1 MGKKAGKI
9 ALGLGLITGA
19 ITGLLFAPDE
29 GKNIRQKI
37 AKGDAKGLL
46 KNLESMGMEMKN
58 MVEDFA
64 KNPGVQEAL
73 DNAKDKAADVAN
85 MKREELDA
93 MLSKANKKAEEFK
106 NMVSKYV
113 KEQKDIID
121 ARFAKNKAK
130 SKKST
135 AKKATPKASAKPAA
149 KASKAAPKKTAS
161 KKSFSKKK
169 GS

>member
-9 ALGLGLITGA
+9 ALGIGLITGA
-19 ITGLLFAPDE
+19 VTGLLFAPDE

-46 KNLESMGMEMKN
+46 KDLENMGLEMKN

-64 KNPGVQEAL
+64 SNPGVQEAL

-93 MLSKANKKAEEFK
+93 MLAKANKKAEEFK
-106 NMVSKYV
+106 KMVGKYV
-113 KEQKDIID
+113 KEQKSILDE
-121 ARFAKNKAK
+121 RFAKKAK
-130 SKKST
+130 TKKSST
-135 AKKATPKASAKPAA
+135 KKAAA
-149 KASKAAPKKTAS
+149 KSAPKKTAS
-161 KKSFSKKK
+161 KKSSSKKK
-169 GS
+169 GK

>member
-9 ALGLGLITGA
+9 ALGIGLITGA
-19 ITGLLFAPDE
+19 VTGLLFAPDE

-46 KNLESMGMEMKN
+46 KDLESMGTEMKN

-64 KNPGVQEAL
+64 NTPGVQEAL

-93 MLSKANKKAEEFK
+93 MLAKANKKAEEFK
-106 NMVSKYV
+106 KMVGKYV
-113 KEQKDIID
+113 KEQKSILDE
-121 ARFAKNKAK
+121 RFAKKAK
-130 SKKST
+130 AKKSST
-135 AKKATPKASAKPAA
+135 KKAAA
-149 KASKAAPKKTAS
+149 KSAPKKAAS
-161 KKSFSKKK
+161 KKPSSKKK
-169 GS
+169 GK

>member
-1 MGKKAGKI
+1 MGRKAGKI

-46 KNLESMGMEMKN
+46 KDLENMGLEMKN

-64 KNPGVQEAL
+64 SNPGVKEAL

-93 MLSKANKKAEEFK
+93 MLAKANKKAEAFK
-106 NMVSKYV
+106 KMVAKYV
-113 KEQKDIID
+113 KEQKSVLDE
-121 ARFAKNKAK
+121 RFAKKTKAK
-130 SKKST
+130 KSSAKKSS
-135 AKKATPKASAKPAA
+135 AKKPAVKSATKS
-149 KASKAAPKKTAS
+149 APKKAAS
-161 KKSFSKKK
+161 KKSSPKKK
-169 GS
+169 RK